1 MHKIP
6 VRYINEAL
14 KEPGFSGGFSMRSL
28 EDFMEGQDMLQA
40 LHRHTF
46 YYVLVLEKA
55 SGEHTIDF
63 TPYPVK
69 DNTVFFMRPGQIHQL
84 FLENGSRGYLL
95 HFTDDF
101 YAPAER
107 AARQVLRSISTRNCF
122 PMEQAQ
128 FSRLYQLLEIIHR
141 EYTEKQER
149 YKQAIKSALDMV
161 FLELL
166 RQGGQPQPSDERPEY
181 MQERLDELLE
191 LVEKHLPEHKQVA
204 FYAAEL
210 HLSSYQLNTVTKTLL
225 GKSCSALIN
234 DMIIL
239 EARRQ
244 LLATSNQVNQVAAML
259 GYEDVS
265 YFIRFFKKHTGF
277 SPEAFRSNFK

>member
-14 KEPGFSGGFSMRSL
+14 KEPGFSGGFSMRAL
-28 EDFMEGQDMLQA
+28 EDLMEGQDMLQE

-55 SGEHTIDF
+55 TGEHQIDF
-63 TPYPVK
+63 VPYPVK
-69 DNTVFFMRPGQIHQL
+69 DHTVFFMRPGQIHQL

-107 AARQVLRSISTRNCF
+107 AARQVLRSISNRNSF
-122 PMEQAQ
+122 PLEPAQ
-128 FSRLYQLLEIIHR
+128 FSKLYQVLEIIHR

-149 YKQAIKSALDMV
+149 YKQAIKSALDIF

-166 RQGGQPQPSDERPEY
+166 RHAGQQPSDERPAY
-181 MQERLDELLE
+181 LQERLDELLE
-191 LVEKHLPEHKQVA
+191 LIEKHLPEHKQVA
-204 FYAAEL
+204 FYAEKL

-225 GKSCSALIN
+225 DKSCSALIN
-234 DMIIL
+234 DMTIL

-244 LLATSNQVNQVAAML
+244 LLATANQVNQVAAML

-265 YFIRFFKKHTGF
+265 YFIRFFRKHTGF
-277 SPEAFRSNFK
+277 SPEAFRSHFK